1 MIEYIQNKDGVII
14 IMVYVLLEL
23 NVWAVPGGNSN
34 TRLTRDEGVD
44 EGGASSLALHQV
56 PKISLKFWLSD
67 GERIRF

>member
-23 NVWAVPGGNSN
+23 NAWAVPGGNSN
-34 TRLTRDEGVD
+34 TRSTRD
-44 EGGASSLALHQV
+44 EGGASSIAIHQV

-67 GERIRF
+67 GEPIRF